1 MAQDMAKATQKDHV
15 CMWCKESKP
24 ETGFP
29 KYGPVCSSCAAVL
42 DGHAENYLPVAL
54 RPSPPEA
61 A

>member
-1 MAQDMAKATQKDHV
+1 MT
-15 CMWCKESKP
+15 CLWCKESKP